1 MPEYYPSRECC
12 AQIFARAR
20 QKDMFGL
27 VPVPE
32 VTLSEWGLSCGVL
45 KLRSTS
51 WFSSAIRI
59 LFLWEHPQNFKV
71 ALNYGGNP
79 INRLILLVFF
89 CLNCATI
96 GQFGIML

>member
-1 MPEYYPSRECC
+1 
-12 AQIFARAR
+12 
-20 QKDMFGL
+20 MFGL